1 MKSADAQGATDALI
15 QTDNGKAWE
24 EKMDIYKLDN
34 SERQMTRELY
44 EEIFSEDSKAFVDY
58 YYTEKTKDNQIYA
71 VKEDGQL
78 CAMLHL
84 NPYTLLVNGNE
95 KQAHYIVAVA
105 TKEEY
110 RKRGFMSALIKRAL
124 QDMYQAGETFTY
136 LMPAAEK
143 IYLPHDFR
151 TVYEQDIK
159 YYQPGETEEGMEVSK
174 AVEADCEILAQWANR
189 VLGGKYQIFARRN
202 EAYYQRLIRECGS
215 DGGSLMIYRK
225 NGEITDCRLYYP
237 DEEEPKSEKPKI
249 MVRIVDVRRMLMS
262 VRLKSLMAAC
272 FQITDPI
279 IPENNRCV
287 TITGTEFSGVMLMD
301 SKPEN
306 SEGTITVAALASLL
320 FGAKS
325 VDEVCEE
332 EGVQMSE
339 RMKGEMEKI
348 VPLSQIYLNE
358 VV

>member
-1 MKSADAQGATDALI
+1 
-15 QTDNGKAWE
+15 
-24 EKMDIYKLDN
+24 MDIYKLDN
-34 SERQMTRELY
+34 SERQTTRELY
-44 EEIFSEDSKAFVDY
+44 EEIFSEDSKAVVDY

-71 VKEDGQL
+71 VKEDGKL

-124 QDMYQAGETFTY
+124 QDIYQAGETFAY
-136 LMPAAEK
+136 LMPAAER

-151 TVYEQDIK
+151 TVYEQDIR
-159 YYQPGETEEGMEVSK
+159 YYQQGKTEEGAEV
-174 AVEADCEILAQWANR
+174 VEAGETDCEALAQWANR
-189 VLGGKYQIFARRN
+189 VLSDRYQIFAKRD

-225 NGEITDCRLYYP
+225 NGEITDCRLYFP
-237 DEEEPKSEKPKI
+237 DEEPKTEKPKI

-272 FQITDPI
+272 FSITDPI

-325 VDEVCEE
+325 VGEVCEE